1 MNGSHQQQL
10 EKSMTNRPRE
20 AVAAFKQRE
29 RQMNIK
35 QMQSAIKRFRAA
47 DVSLIEDQKLRA
59 RARKLQAKQGGF
71 TLLELLVVITLLAT
85 LSTAALV
92 AYEGIGENAQDTANA
107 NNILAAESSIRNYRA
122 VENVYP
128 NQWDNLANLDGTI
141 PGTTGTEPLLADATE
156 AFLGQWVTTPA
167 ATLAGGTVLEAVGQ
181 ALAAVGIDELQT
193 LDPTTTY
200 TNPIPNL
207 SWNESA
213 PGVTAGGA
221 SELEFDVDDDGV
233 LQDILWDETTQLGSP
248 VALSIVPSGGEIA
261 GVASTCTADGATI
274 STFYDGTTTATDNKT
289 LNLIND
295 ALGDDDCH
303 LVMAFGFGK
312 DVPGTTIDSRV
323 AIGQAPTAGTE
334 NVNPAT
340 NYARYIALFQV
351 GEDGSDGSTA
361 DGDITAAEIFPRA
374 RLIGVVDPEGRTLD
388 AAIAG
393 ANQGA

>member
-1 MNGSHQQQL
+1 
-10 EKSMTNRPRE
+10 
-20 AVAAFKQRE
+20 
-29 RQMNIK
+29 MNIQQIK
-35 QMQSAIKRFRAA
+35 SAISRFRAA
-47 DVSLIEDQKLRA
+47 DVSVIEDEKLRA
-59 RARKLQAKQGGF
+59 KARKLQAKQGGF

-122 VENVYP
+122 VENAYP

-141 PGTTGTEPLLADATE
+141 PGTSGTEPLLADATE

-167 ATLAGGTVLEAVGQ
+167 ATLDGTTVLEAVGL

-193 LDPTTTY
+193 LDSTTTY

-213 PGVTAGGA
+213 PGLTAGGA
-221 SELEFDVDDDGV
+221 SELEFDVDDAGV
-233 LQDILWDETTQLGSP
+233 LQNILWDETSQLGSP
-248 VALSIVPSGGEIA
+248 VALSIVPSGGED
-261 GVASTCTADGATI
+261 GTTGTDSTCTADGATI
-274 STFYDGTTTATDNKT
+274 STFYDNTTTVNHNRT

-295 ALGDDDCH
+295 ALSDDTCS
-303 LVMAFGFGK
+303 LVIAVGFGK

-334 NVNPAT
+334 NVNPAES
-340 NYARYIALFQV
+340 YARYIALFQV
-351 GEDGSDGSTA
+351 AEDTDNSTTIDA
-361 DGDITAAEIFPRA
+361 DEVFQRA

-393 ANQGA
+393 ANQDA